1 MIICPAPYY
10 ENLNLVCN
18 NPLAPSRKGIYIPKF
33 IVHMIFRIQ
42 NEYFNSFKSLH
53 LIVYL
58 WSSIYSFEI
67 IYETK
72 EFDIFYYYYS
82 ALLNVFI
89 KLTAIIAATEQI
101 TQNTAPIKNG
111 APRFSLNN

>member
-1 MIICPAPYY
+1 
-10 ENLNLVCN
+10 
-18 NPLAPSRKGIYIPKF
+18 
-33 IVHMIFRIQ
+33 MIFRIQ

-58 WSSIYSFEI
+58 WSSIYSFDI

-111 APRFSLNN
+111 APRFSSNN